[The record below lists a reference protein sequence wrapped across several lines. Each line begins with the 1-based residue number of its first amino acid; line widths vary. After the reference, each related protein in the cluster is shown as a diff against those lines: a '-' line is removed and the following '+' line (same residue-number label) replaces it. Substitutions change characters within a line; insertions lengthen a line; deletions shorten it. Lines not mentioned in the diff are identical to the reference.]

1 MSQENVER
9 LRAFFETW
17 AGWWEEA
24 DLSLV
29 DPDVVFEDD
38 ILPDHA
44 GESYRGHEGVVR
56 SIRTWVEA
64 YEEFTIDLEQIVGSG
79 DRLVSIH
86 RFRGTG
92 RHTGI
97 EYRGRYAYLW
107 TFRDGKVIHF
117 RTYRN
122 PAKAVEAAGLRE

>member
-9 LRAFFETW
+9 LWGFC
-17 AGWWEEA
+17 EA
-24 DLSLV
+24 WDTLGELDLSLI

-44 GESYRGHEGVVR
+44 GESYRGHDAVIR
-56 SIRTWVEA
+56 SIRTWLEA
-64 YEEFTIDLEQIVGSG
+64 YEEFTIELEQIVGSG
-79 DRLVSIH
+79 DRLISTH
-86 RFRGTG
+86 RFRGKG

-97 EYRGRYAYLW
+97 EDGLRYAYLW
-107 TFRDGKVIHF
+107 TFRQEKVIHF

-122 PAKAVEAAGLRE
+122 PAEALASAGLRE

>member
-17 AGWWEEA
+17 TGPEEA
-24 DLSLV
+24 DLSVL

-44 GESYRGHEGVVR
+44 GESYRGREGVAR
-56 SIRTWVEA
+56 SIRTWLEA
-64 YEEFTIDLEQIVGSG
+64 YEQFTIDLEQIVGSG
-79 DRLVSIH
+79 DRLISIH
-86 RFRGTG
+86 RFRGAG

-97 EYRGRYAYLW
+97 EHELRYAYLW
-107 TFRDGKVIHF
+107 TFRDGNVIHVRTF
-117 RTYRN
+117 RD
-122 PAKAVEAAGLRE
+122 PAEALEAVGLRE

>member
-17 AGWWEEA
+17 AAWEEA
-24 DLSLV
+24 DLSLL

-44 GESYRGHEGVVR
+44 GESYRGREGVAR
-56 SIRTWVEA
+56 SVRTWLEA
-64 YEEFTIDLEQIVGSG
+64 YEQFTIDVEEIVGSG
-79 DRLVSIH
+79 DRLISIH

-97 EYRGRYAYLW
+97 EHGGRYAYLW

-122 PAKAVEAAGLRE
+122 PAQALEAVGLRE